1 MLKRKENNMKKVIDF
16 YNETTA
22 EEKCYLLMLMSKDII
37 VPVEKEDGV
46 HIMDLDD
53 EAPVCMNGTAF
64 QINTEDLYRKEKLR
78 YISN

>member
-1 MLKRKENNMKKVIDF
+1 MKKVIDF

-37 VPVEKEDGV
+37 VPVEKENGV

-53 EAPVCMNGTAF
+53 EVPVCINGTAF

>member
-1 MLKRKENNMKKVIDF
+1 MKKVIDF

-22 EEKCYLLMLMSKDII
+22 EEKCYLLMLMAKDII

-64 QINTEDLYRKEKLR
+64 QINTEDLYRKEKLK

>member
-1 MLKRKENNMKKVIDF
+1 MKKVIDF

-22 EEKCYLLMLMSKDII
+22 EEKCYLLMLMAKDII

>member
-1 MLKRKENNMKKVIDF
+1 
-16 YNETTA
+16 
-22 EEKCYLLMLMSKDII
+22 MLMSKDII

>member
-1 MLKRKENNMKKVIDF
+1 MKKVIDF

>member
-1 MLKRKENNMKKVIDF
+1 MKKVIDF

-22 EEKCYLLMLMSKDII
+22 DEKCYLLLLMSKDII

-53 EAPVCMNGTAF
+53 EVPVCINGTAF

>member
-1 MLKRKENNMKKVIDF
+1 MKKVIDF

-22 EEKCYLLMLMSKDII
+22 DEKCYLLLLMAKDII

-78 YISN
+78 YVNN

>member
-1 MLKRKENNMKKVIDF
+1 MKKVIDF

-37 VPVEKEDGV
+37 VPIEKEDGV

-53 EAPVCMNGTAF
+53 EMPVSMNGTAF
-64 QINTEDLYRKEKLR
+64 QINTEDLCVKEKLR
-78 YISN
+78 FNNN

>member
-1 MLKRKENNMKKVIDF
+1 MKKVIDF
-16 YNETTA
+16 YNETMA
-22 EEKCYLLMLMSKDII
+22 EEKCYLLMLMAKDII

-64 QINTEDLYRKEKLR
+64 QINTEDLYRKEKLK

>member
-1 MLKRKENNMKKVIDF
+1 
-16 YNETTA
+16 
-22 EEKCYLLMLMSKDII
+22 
-37 VPVEKEDGV
+37 
-46 HIMDLDD
+46 MDLDD

>member
-1 MLKRKENNMKKVIDF
+1 MKKVIDF

-22 EEKCYLLMLMSKDII
+22 DEKCYLLLLMAKDII

-53 EAPVCMNGTAF
+53 EVPVCINGTAF

-78 YISN
+78 YVNN

>member
-1 MLKRKENNMKKVIDF
+1 MKKVIDF

-22 EEKCYLLMLMSKDII
+22 DEKCYLLLLMAKDII

>member
-1 MLKRKENNMKKVIDF
+1 MKKVIDF

-22 EEKCYLLMLMSKDII
+22 EEKCYLLMLMAKDII

-64 QINTEDLYRKEKLR
+64 QINTEDLYRKEKIR

>member
-1 MLKRKENNMKKVIDF
+1 MKKVIDF

-22 EEKCYLLMLMSKDII
+22 DEKCYLLLLMSKDII

-53 EAPVCMNGTAF
+53 EVPVCINGTAF

-78 YISN
+78 YVNN

>member
-1 MLKRKENNMKKVIDF
+1 MKKVIDF

-37 VPVEKEDGV
+37 VPVEKENGV

-53 EAPVCMNGTAF
+53 EVPVCINGTAF

-78 YISN
+78 YVNN

>member
-1 MLKRKENNMKKVIDF
+1 MKKVIDF

-53 EAPVCMNGTAF
+53 EVPVCMNGTAF

>member
-1 MLKRKENNMKKVIDF
+1 MKKVIDF

-22 EEKCYLLMLMSKDII
+22 DEKCYLLMLMAKDII